1 MNNKKPLNG
10 PCFEPTGNPKKLVF
24 LLHGYGDN
32 AENFIDYVFNMS
44 HFEKSDILF
53 ETSFKSHT
61 ELMEFRSL
69 KALEPIK
76 KYMARSCVF
85 KWHSMGHLLPHFDTW
100 HPTKWLRLWGTTDPE
115 KMKIRYKVSGEGFV
129 ENKLTHKFENYIP
142 EKNIEAGRLYLHDSL
157 KWHDAFAFDDEVYQ
171 FFIALNVDS
180 YDCIKKLKLC

>member
-1 MNNKKPLNG
+1 
-10 PCFEPTGNPKKLVF
+10 
-24 LLHGYGDN
+24 
-32 AENFIDYVFNMS
+32 
-44 HFEKSDILF
+44 
-53 ETSFKSHT
+53 
-61 ELMEFRSL
+61 ME
-69 KALEPIK
+69 
-76 KYMARSCVF
+76 RSCVF

-129 ENKLTHKFENYIP
+129 ENKLTNKFENYIP